1 MRTKKTL
8 FTAAALLLASASSL
22 LAGEG
27 WFTNISKAKAEAQK
41 ENKALFVEF
50 TGSDWCPPCMMMEK
64 AVFSKKSFKSGA
76 EKDFVLVKI
85 DIPNKDKALR
95 RKNEKVL
102 DKYKVQGV
110 PTVIL
115 MDKNG
120 KEFSRF
126 TASAYNTVPK
136 MLTEL
141 KKQLRMKDMH

>member
-27 WFTNISKAKAEAQK
+27 WFTNISKAKAEAKK

-95 RKNEKVL
+95 KKNEKVL